1 MCAKDVRKQ
10 LIQKLF
16 PHDVMIY
23 IQGVFVLYPSS
34 VPVPLHSKADDPQDI
49 NQSQFN
55 LMFLLDNIDDDED
68 EDDNADGD

>member
-1 MCAKDVRKQ
+1 M
-10 LIQKLF
+10 
-16 PHDVMIY
+16 
-23 IQGVFVLYPSS
+23 FVLYLSL

-68 EDDNADGD
+68 EDDNADGN